1 MIRRKS
7 LPLNSLR
14 AFEAA
19 ARLGRITAAAD
30 ELAVT
35 HGAVSRQVS
44 QLEAFLGVDLFEGPR
59 SRPVLTPSGAR
70 LLLSLTPALDQ
81 IDAVVRTIADDA
93 GGVLD
98 VACLSTF
105 AMRWLI
111 PRLHRFQKWHPAI
124 DVRLSTVA
132 GGIPASRG
140 RCDLEILAID
150 GTEKLAVGDVLLF
163 VERLGVVVAP
173 SLLAVKKT
181 VQIKDLAGI
190 PRLATRTRMNAWPM
204 WLALVGAGPTPR
216 HSKPAAVFE
225 HYYFTIEAA
234 LNGLGVCV
242 APLHLVSSDVIS
254 GRLLAPLGFIESGY
268 RYIVR
273 HRRPENKKAARF
285 CAWLKHEAVEAEKSL
300 AHAIMTGSKSIES

>member
-1 MIRRKS
+1 MIRRKA

-59 SRPVLTPSGAR
+59 SRPVLTPFGAS
-70 LLLSLTPALDQ
+70 LLLSLTPAFDQ
-81 IDAVVRTIADDA
+81 IDAVVRTIIDEA

-111 PRLHRFQKWHPAI
+111 PRLHRFQHSYPAI
-124 DVRLSTVA
+124 DVRLSTDA
-132 GGIPASRG
+132 GLIHASG
-140 RCDLEILAID
+140 RRYDLEILAID
-150 GTEKLAVGDVLLF
+150 RTEKVAAGDVLLF
-163 VERLGVVVAP
+163 VERLGAVVAP
-173 SLLAVKKT
+173 SLVSPKKALK
-181 VQIKDLAGI
+181 IKDLAGI
-190 PRLATRTRMNAWPM
+190 PCLATRTRMNAWPM
-204 WLALVGAGPTPR
+204 WLASVGADPTPKR
-216 HSKPAAVFE
+216 SKPITEFE

-234 LNGLGVCV
+234 SNGLGICI
-242 APLHLVSSDVIS
+242 APLHLVSNDVRS
-254 GRLLAPLGFIESGY
+254 SRLLAPFGFVESGY

-273 HRRPENKKAARF
+273 HRRPENKKSARF
-285 CAWLKHEAVEAEKSL
+285 CAWLKREAAEDEKAPL
-300 AHAIMTGSKSIES
+300 

>member
-1 MIRRKS
+1 MTRRKA

-44 QLEAFLGVDLFEGPR
+44 QLEAFLGLDLFEGPR
-59 SRPVLTPSGAR
+59 SRPVLTPPGAR

-81 IDAVVRTIADDA
+81 IDAAVRTIIDEED
-93 GGVLD
+93 GVLD

-111 PRLHRFQKWHPAI
+111 PRLHRFQHAYPAI
-124 DVRLSTVA
+124 EVRLSTDR
-132 GGIPASRG
+132 GRTDASRG
-140 RCDLEILAID
+140 RYDLEIFALDKTA
-150 GTEKLAVGDVLLF
+150 KLGVEDTLLF
-163 VERLGVVVAP
+163 VERLGVVLAP
-173 SLLAVKKT
+173 SLMPTRKT
-181 VQIKDLAGI
+181 FQIKDLAGI
-190 PRLATRTRMNAWPM
+190 PHLATRTRMNAWPM
-204 WLALVGAGPTPR
+204 WLESVGANPTPGR
-216 HSKPAAVFE
+216 SKPGAEFE

-234 LNGLGVCV
+234 SNGLGACV
-242 APLHLVSSDVIS
+242 APLHLVSNDVRS
-254 GRLLAPLGFIESGY
+254 GRLVAPFGFIESGY

-273 HRRPENKKAARF
+273 HQRSENKKSVRF
-285 CAWLKHEAVEAEKSL
+285 CRWLEREAVEDENTRL
-300 AHAIMTGSKSIES
+300 